1 MVLQNFYKLIILLQV
16 YKVWMSAEAIT
27 DEEILTEILSEM
39 EDDVSD
45 SFEGEGAFEF
55 VVLAVEIN
63 THTKY
68 CL

>member
-1 MVLQNFYKLIILLQV
+1 
-16 YKVWMSAEAIT
+16 MSAEAIT

-68 CL
+68 CLYSCCYWEGTVLSF

>member
-1 MVLQNFYKLIILLQV
+1 
-16 YKVWMSAEAIT
+16 MSAEAIT

-45 SFEGEGAFEF
+45 SFEGEGVFEF

-63 THTKY
+63 TYTKY